1 MRQLHLN
8 LVKFAPHWIN
18 ALILNLVKT
27 GGCAGPFDHTGEGGH
42 HPLFHGSCPKDPLWV
57 GNPNILEPFILPRFF
72 GLLDPSVCWG
82 RIRLRDV
89 ACRAGNSVFWLG
101 AQDSQFFWLPKCV
114 NCKVIKLRR
123 KCLNLWA
130 LGAKTTVSLRVCF
143 SIYALRPGVKKLASS
158 LSLLSSS
165 FIWILNIFWI
175 ICPRSPFF
183 GSQSPVP
190 EI

>member
-1 MRQLHLN
+1 MKLSQRKCVDSEKLLNLNSSTFLHCAITWDN
-8 LVKFAPHWIN
+8 CILVKFAPHWIN

-114 NCKVIKLRR
+114 NR
-123 KCLNLWA
+123 N
-130 LGAKTTVSLRVCF
+130 TSD
-143 SIYALRPGVKKLASS
+143 
-158 LSLLSSS
+158 
-165 FIWILNIFWI
+165 
-175 ICPRSPFF
+175 
-183 GSQSPVP
+183 
-190 EI
+190 

>member
-1 MRQLHLN
+1 MILIFYSYYRIFHKSSDYLCDEIESEEMCWQREIAQFELFNFPPLCNHMRQLHLN

-82 RIRLRDV
+82 RIWLRDV
-89 ACRAGNSVFWLG
+89 ACRAGNSVLWLG

-114 NCKVIKLRR
+114 NR
-123 KCLNLWA
+123 N
-130 LGAKTTVSLRVCF
+130 TSD
-143 SIYALRPGVKKLASS
+143 
-158 LSLLSSS
+158 
-165 FIWILNIFWI
+165 
-175 ICPRSPFF
+175 
-183 GSQSPVP
+183 
-190 EI
+190 